1 MHTLSRSRWRN
12 RGEELG
18 GTTANQLTYIR
29 ACPSPSCKAKRAC
42 KQTNISAIEKEKK
55 NTKAIQLSGSVGN
68 GKRGEEARL
77 SVALRAFLCTLG
89 TGTILDT

>member
-1 MHTLSRSRWRN
+1 M
-12 RGEELG
+12 G

-29 ACPSPSCKAKRAC
+29 ACLSLSCKVKRVC
-42 KQTNISAIEKEKK
+42 KQINISAIKKEKK